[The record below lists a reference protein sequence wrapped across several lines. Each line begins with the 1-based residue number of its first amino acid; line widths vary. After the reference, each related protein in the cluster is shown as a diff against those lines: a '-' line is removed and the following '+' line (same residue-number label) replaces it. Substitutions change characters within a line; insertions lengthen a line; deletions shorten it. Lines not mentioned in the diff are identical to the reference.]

1 MPYAA
6 TKTTAVADLMRP
18 IVHSVDHLAT
28 VLSCTKTI
36 NHNEA
41 PAVLI
46 TTIEDLPQ
54 SSENPR
60 IESGETVIG
69 IVTPGDILRKNVE
82 KCLDPCVEVAES
94 IMASP
99 VIQIGAEDSIRDAL
113 GLMLTKNIQKLL
125 VTSENKVVVGMITMA
140 DIAVA
145 FLAVPSV
152 DNE

>member
-1 MPYAA
+1 MTSEAM
-6 TKTTAVADLMRP
+6 KTTAVADLMRP
-18 IVHSVDHLAT
+18 VIHSVDHLSS
-28 VLSCTKTI
+28 VLSCAKAI

-46 TTIEDLPQ
+46 TSIEDLSQ

-60 IESGETVIG
+60 IESGESVIG

-82 KCLDPCVEVAES
+82 KCLDPCIEVAES

-99 VIQIGAEDSIRDAL
+99 VIQIGPENSIREAL
-113 GLMLTKNIQKLL
+113 GLMLTRNIQKLV
-125 VTSENKVVVGMITMA
+125 VTSQDNVVLGMITMS

-145 FLAVPSV
+145 FLGSAPAG
-152 DNE
+152 NE

>member
-6 TKTTAVADLMRP
+6 MKITAVADLMRP
-18 IVHSVDHLAT
+18 IIQSVDHLSS
-28 VLSCTKTI
+28 VLSCTEAI

-46 TTIEDLPQ
+46 TSIEDLTQ

-99 VIQIGAEDSIRDAL
+99 VIQIGPENSIREAL
-113 GLMLTKNIQKLL
+113 GLMLTKNIQKLV
-125 VTSENKVVVGMITMA
+125 VTSQNKVVVGMITMV

-145 FLAVPSV
+145 FLAVPPV